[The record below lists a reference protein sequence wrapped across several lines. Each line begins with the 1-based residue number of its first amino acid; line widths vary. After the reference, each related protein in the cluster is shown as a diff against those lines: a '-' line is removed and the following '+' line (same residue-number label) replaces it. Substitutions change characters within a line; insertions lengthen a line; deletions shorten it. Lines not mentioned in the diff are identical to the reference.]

1 MEFITSQHP
10 KKGERM
16 ATERLE
22 QLVKELLKEIGEDPN
37 REGLLKTPSRVAKSL
52 KFLTQG
58 YDQNPLEV
66 INGAQFTE
74 KYSEMIVVKD
84 IALYSLCEHHLLPF
98 WGRAHVAYIPREKI
112 VGLSKVARLVEV
124 FSRRLQVQERMT
136 TQIAETLQKNL
147 NPLGV
152 AVVIEAEH
160 LCMQMRGVQKRGSI
174 AVTSA
179 MLGAFQTNLATRQ
192 EFMGLIKTN
201 R

>member
-1 MEFITSQHP
+1 MNASRIE
-10 KKGERM
+10 
-16 ATERLE
+16 A
-22 QLVKELLKEIGEDPN
+22 LVAELLKELGEDPQ

-52 KFLTQG
+52 QFLTQG
-58 YDQNPLEV
+58 YSQCPEEIV
-66 INGAQFTE
+66 NGAKFTE

-112 VGLSKVARLVEV
+112 IGLSKVARLVEIY
-124 FSRRLQVQERMT
+124 SRRLQVQERMT
-136 TQIAETLQKNL
+136 TEIAETLLKTL

-160 LCMQMRGVQKRGSI
+160 LCMQMRGVQKRGSV

-179 MLGAFQTNLATRQ
+179 MLGIFRENLATRQ
-192 EFMGLIKTN
+192 EFMTLIKTN

>member
-1 MEFITSQHP
+1 MS
-10 KKGERM
+10 
-16 ATERLE
+16 ERLE
-22 QLVKELLKEIGEDPN
+22 QLVKELLKEMGEDPS

-160 LCMQMRGVQKRGSI
+160 LCMQMRGVQKRGSV